1 MENFCVV
8 ILESDNFSKCY
19 QTSFNKMSQSVMA
32 SGDVFKIDISRA
44 TGPEATWKN
53 KNKDNMLKK
62 WRPNYEMLIEKI
74 AK

>member
-1 MENFCVV
+1 
-8 ILESDNFSKCY
+8 
-19 QTSFNKMSQSVMA
+19 MSQSVMA

-53 KNKDNMLKK
+53 KNNDNMLKK
-62 WRPNYEMLIEKI
+62 WRSNYEMLIEKI